1 MNKKTSTRLIIC
13 LLLLTMLPWVMPG
26 AGSFADVLL
35 LQPPKQNSV
44 TDIGYI
50 RTVYRNEWYAT
61 LGWEWNPANFPPEAD
76 ERYIIVGFNEIA
88 KGTGQVIQD
97 AITVGLSGS
106 STSYELNEYT
116 PEGLKKGTI
125 YESYVKSQY
134 RSTTPTGQYTVTSQK
149 SNPVRFLTGLDVSVE
164 LLPGTNHM
172 KIKWD
177 DVWDTTGRISY
188 RILIS
193 DTKGF
198 TQPTP
203 IPDIIASE
211 IGKPGSAVV
220 VNSAERKLE
229 YVYTY
234 ALPGREY
241 SIKVVPLPNPNVAC
255 ASAEEIEAIPI
266 QTDILLRAQKVG
278 YTSEGDTIWRLFWN
292 PIVKGNTF
300 STVEYKL
307 YRYVNND
314 PEGYL
319 FSIIPDTYNYY
330 QFIIKKGDTNT
341 YSFRMDATAQVR
353 GTGATVDF
361 RSQNKVTLKE
371 QIPQYPEAPEIVD
384 AFPEADPPVYYD
396 DYLSESGATV
406 FWKAPKTGEGQIDND
421 ITYDVYLVQDIEYVN
436 STAKPPSNYM
446 IATGLRINPSSPDT
460 VNNPNIQIV
469 KDAKTGIATGYGY
482 RLEGL
487 RSNST
492 YYFVIYAKKN
502 YLVES
507 PQDGFMVTR
516 AYESKQAVKVIITD
530 PDEGEN
536 KPQAPSAPPF
546 KVHEVDGR
554 QVISY
559 TGATL
564 ELAKRWHAVYDED
577 GERWEYIEEPLGPE
591 HPDYKKQQ
599 EFRYLTGWLVE
610 PHVINYGEA
619 LIELNKQSIT
629 YNDLNQIKK
638 LEIPQQKVP
647 IPNIP
652 YDAEDQ
658 TFTFDIAGL
667 EDNNTYIVWLTIENQ
682 NGVASD
688 PSDPLIITTPAEV
701 DEKPVKP
708 TVPEDLGGIA
718 GDNFV
723 DLFWTHLP
731 DMDYEI
737 RGGKTEKI
745 DQATITKQ
753 VTAAEIRNRTFVRI
767 DSLEADTGYYFWIRT
782 ISRGSNGQTYE
793 SEFSNPFYI
802 KTEAYKPPAP
812 PTGFGIKNGPDGV
825 TENSITYVWTQLD
838 GLTYI
843 LELAD
848 DPGFRNLTTAEVNG
862 DTHTFTGLISNRRYY
877 ARLYAYNPATKLRSE
892 PTRTI
897 MVITNKSRSDYDS
910 SYDLDDPVTGDGL
923 KIPAKLDNGVWVISS
938 VGADGH
944 VLAERI
950 RSLSYPIVKIDLSKP
965 PAKTSTVRI
974 ELSSVVIDVLSDLKK
989 ELYLVLPWG
998 SYTIRP
1004 GTFQTDE
1011 YFRMKSGS
1019 DRLDLRLET
1028 VSPASQYKAGSN
1040 MQYKT
1045 PVTEFKFSYIQG
1057 AGRISRINIPIR
1069 VELPVDNIA
1078 NFVQGQIS
1086 AYGYDSGKGWYK
1098 LQSYNDYNAGM
1109 LIGELDRPV
1118 AVVGATDGIQPQ
1130 SGVPSYIKESMQRL
1144 QAVYDLKSIENRPFD
1159 HNAQITMKDALKL
1172 VFDVIGAP
1180 YNDSDIAEKAVSAG
1194 LIGST
1199 NELTGSSIRRDKAIS
1214 LLMSFYR
1221 FRTREKTILSKPGLW
1236 SRYTDLSKAEP
1247 RYQNDYKFALEMG
1260 IIQGNATD
1268 FCYPD
1273 RLVTLGDFLVFFERT
1288 LRVLGEL

>member
-384 AFPEADPPVYYD
+384 AFPEANPPVYYD
-396 DYLSESGATV
+396 DYLTESGATV
-406 FWKAPKTGEGQIDND
+406 FWKAPKTGEGDIDTG
-421 ITYDVYLVQDIEYVN
+421 ITYDIYLVEDIEYVN
-436 STAKPPSNYM
+436 NESRPPSNYL
-446 IATGLRINPSSPDT
+446 IATDLNINPSDPDT
-460 VNNPNIQIV
+460 AKNPNVQII
-469 KDAKTGIATGYGY
+469 KSAKTGETIGYGY
-482 RLEGL
+482 KLEGL

-502 YLVES
+502 YLVEA
-507 PQDGFMVTR
+507 PQEGFMITKP
-516 AYESKQAVKVIITD
+516 YESKQAVKVIITD
-530 PDEGEN
+530 PDEGIN
-536 KPQAPSAPPF
+536 QPQAPSAPPF

-619 LIELNKQSIT
+619 LIELNKQSIS
-629 YNDLNQIKK
+629 YNDLDKIRK

-647 IPNIP
+647 IPDIP

-737 RGGKTEKI
+737 RGGKTGKI

>member
-647 IPNIP
+647 IPDIP

>member
-384 AFPEADPPVYYD
+384 AFPEANPPVYYD
-396 DYLSESGATV
+396 DYLTESGATV
-406 FWKAPKTGEGQIDND
+406 FWKAPKTGEGDIDTG
-421 ITYDVYLVQDIEYVN
+421 ITYDIYLVEDIEYVN
-436 STAKPPSNYM
+436 NESRPPSNYL
-446 IATGLRINPSSPDT
+446 IATDLNINPSDPDT
-460 VNNPNIQIV
+460 AKNPNVQII
-469 KDAKTGIATGYGY
+469 KSAKTGETIGYGY
-482 RLEGL
+482 KLEGL

>member
-1159 HNAQITMKDALKL
+1159 HNARITMKDALKL

-1221 FRTREKTILSKPGLW
+1221 FRTREETILSKPGLW